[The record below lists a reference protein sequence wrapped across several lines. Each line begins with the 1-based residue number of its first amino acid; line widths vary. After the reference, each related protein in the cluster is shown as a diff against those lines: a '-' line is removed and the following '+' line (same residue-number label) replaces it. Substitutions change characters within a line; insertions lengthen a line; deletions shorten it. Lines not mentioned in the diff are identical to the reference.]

1 MSAFMA
7 RVNGFRVACPESSK
21 GVTAYLL
28 ALSLATILGCQKDEI
43 SHYQVPRLE
52 IPPQEK
58 QAGAPVPLRMLT
70 AIFPQKDRTWFFK
83 LTGPPEE
90 VEKHKGEFE
99 HFIQSVRFT
108 KKGDP
113 PVTWT
118 VPEGWHREAGAGL
131 RFASF
136 RFGAVESPL
145 ELTVTPLGRE
155 GGSLLDNV
163 NRWRGQLSLKDID
176 EAQLIKLVQEL
187 DVDGAKAMVVD
198 LTGIGS
204 SKARMNAPFAKA
216 HPPVRQED
224 AEQRERERDAQL
236 PLTYRTPQGWKE
248 LPAQGGISMAVFE
261 AGEGD
266 RVALVT
272 ITPAGG
278 NLADNVNRWRT
289 QVGLNRASEEQ
300 IAKDCRPID
309 VDHQQGQYVDLT
321 GPEAAA
327 GLRILAVLAK
337 HGDTT
342 WFFKMRGPADVVGRQ
357 KAAFEAFIGS
367 VRFAGG

>member
-1 MSAFMA
+1 MMSRLMA
-7 RVNGFRVACPESSK
+7 RANNFWVARPESSK
-21 GVTAYLL
+21 GVTVRLL

-136 RFGAVESPL
+136 RFGSEEHPL
-145 ELTVTPLGRE
+145 DLSVTPLGRE
-155 GGSLLDNV
+155 AGSMLDNV
-163 NRWRGQLSLKDID
+163 NRWRKELSLQPIY
-176 EAQLIKLVQEL
+176 EAEMTKLI
-187 DVDGAKAMVVD
+187 
-198 LTGIGS
+198 
-204 SKARMNAPFAKA
+204 
-216 HPPVRQED
+216 
-224 AEQRERERDAQL
+224 RE
-236 PLTYRTPQGWKE
+236 
-248 LPAQGGISMAVFE
+248 
-261 AGEGD
+261 
-266 RVALVT
+266 
-272 ITPAGG
+272 
-278 NLADNVNRWRT
+278 
-289 QVGLNRASEEQ
+289 
-300 IAKDCRPID
+300 
-309 VDHQQGQYVDLT
+309 
-321 GPEAAA
+321 
-327 GLRILAVLAK
+327 
-337 HGDTT
+337 
-342 WFFKMRGPADVVGRQ
+342 
-357 KAAFEAFIGS
+357 
-367 VRFAGG
+367 

>member
-7 RVNGFRVACPESSK
+7 RANNFWVARPESSK

-118 VPEGWHREAGAGL
+118 APEGWHREAGAAL

-136 RFGAVESPL
+136 RFGAVENPL

-155 GGSLLDNV
+155 
-163 NRWRGQLSLKDID
+163 
-176 EAQLIKLVQEL
+176 AQTIS
-187 DVDGAKAMVVD
+187 ACH
-198 LTGIGS
+198 
-204 SKARMNAPFAKA
+204 RAPFGPGEYFEISA
-216 HPPVRQED
+216 HLQPAGNRSQVRQGVD
-224 AEQRERERDAQL
+224 VQRLGPIASPPGQHEVGTLGRELARDRL
-236 PLTYRTPQGWKE
+236 PDPGRR
-248 LPAQGGISMAVFE
+248 S
-261 AGEGD
+261 GD
-266 RVALVT
+266 
-272 ITPAGG
+272 
-278 NLADNVNRWRT
+278 D
-289 QVGLNRASEEQ
+289 
-300 IAKDCRPID
+300 
-309 VDHQQGQYVDLT
+309 
-321 GPEAAA
+321 
-327 GLRILAVLAK
+327 
-337 HGDTT
+337 GDFPVQT
-342 WFFKMRGPADVVGRQ
+342 FV
-357 KAAFEAFIGS
+357 
-367 VRFAGG
+367 